1 MDYIITALI
10 SYLFG
15 SIPFGYIFT
24 KIFLKKDIRDVG
36 SGNIGATNVLRTGN
50 KRLGYLTLILDILKA
65 VIPVIYVKL
74 YYPDLI
80 FISALCA
87 FLGHLFPVW
96 LKFDGGK
103 GVATYVGV
111 YIAFSTL
118 NPYSYS
124 LFENS
129 YFLYLNIPLLAVFY
143 FVIFK
148 ISRISAI
155 ASLLTVFISNLI
167 LFSSFNVFQD
177 RLIVFLI
184 FWLIVFKHSENLKRL
199 YEGREN
205 KF

>member
-1 MDYIITALI
+1 M
-10 SYLFG
+10 SYLFVALSYLIG
-15 SIPFGYIFT
+15 SINFAYLVA
-24 KIFLKKDIRDVG
+24 KYKKLDISSSG
-36 SGNIGATNVLRTGN
+36 SGNPGTSNVMRTIGKKYAAIVLIG
-50 KRLGYLTLILDILKA
+50 DVLKGFLPIFLFDENLLLCGFAA
-65 VIPVIYVKL
+65 VIGHIY
-74 YYPDLI
+74 PI
-80 FISALCA
+80 FY
-87 FLGHLFPVW
+87 
-96 LKFDGGK
+96 KFKGGK

-118 NPYSYS
+118 NPYSYG

-129 YFLYLNIPLLAVFY
+129 YFLYLNIPLLAFFY

-148 ISRISAI
+148 IFRISAI

-167 LFSSFNVFQD
+167 LFSSLNVFQD

-199 YEGREN
+199 YKGKEN

>member
-1 MDYIITALI
+1 MRTIGKRYAAIVLI
-10 SYLFG
+10 GDVLKGFLPIYLFDENLLLCG
-15 SIPFGYIFT
+15 F
-24 KIFLKKDIRDVG
+24 
-36 SGNIGATNVLRTGN
+36 A
-50 KRLGYLTLILDILKA
+50 A
-65 VIPVIYVKL
+65 VIGH
-74 YYPDLI
+74 I
-80 FISALCA
+80 FPI
-87 FLGHLFPVW
+87 FY
-96 LKFDGGK
+96 KFKGGK

-129 YFLYLNIPLLAVFY
+129 YFLYLNIPLLAFFY

-148 ISRISAI
+148 IFRISAI

-167 LFSSFNVFQD
+167 LFSSLNVFQD

-184 FWLIVFKHSENLKRL
+184 FWMIVFKHSENLKRL

>member
-1 MDYIITALI
+1 M
-10 SYLFG
+10 SYLFIALSYLIG
-15 SIPFGYIFT
+15 SLNFAYIVA
-24 KIFLKKDIRDVG
+24 KYKKLDISSSG
-36 SGNIGATNVLRTGN
+36 SGNPGTSNVMRTIGKRYAAIVLIGDVL
-50 KRLGYLTLILDILKA
+50 KGFLPIYLFDENLLLCGFAA
-65 VIPVIYVKL
+65 VIGH
-74 YYPDLI
+74 I
-80 FISALCA
+80 FPI
-87 FLGHLFPVW
+87 FY
-96 LKFDGGK
+96 KFKGGK

-155 ASLLTVFISNLI
+155 ASLLTVF
-167 LFSSFNVFQD
+167 SSFNVFQD

>member
-1 MDYIITALI
+1 M
-10 SYLFG
+10 SYLFVALSYLIG
-15 SIPFGYIFT
+15 SINFAYLVA
-24 KIFLKKDIRDVG
+24 KYKKLDISSSG
-36 SGNIGATNVLRTGN
+36 SGNPGTSNVMRTIGKKYAAIVLIGDVFKGFIPIFLFDEN
-50 KRLGYLTLILDILKA
+50 LLLCGFAA
-65 VIPVIYVKL
+65 VIGH
-74 YYPDLI
+74 I
-80 FISALCA
+80 FPI
-87 FLGHLFPVW
+87 FY
-96 LKFDGGK
+96 KFKGGK

-118 NPYSYS
+118 NPYSYG

-148 ISRISAI
+148 IFRISAI

-167 LFSSFNVFQD
+167 LFSSLNVFQD

>member
-1 MDYIITALI
+1 MRTIGKKYAAIVLI
-10 SYLFG
+10 GDVLKGFLPIYLFDENLLLCG
-15 SIPFGYIFT
+15 F
-24 KIFLKKDIRDVG
+24 
-36 SGNIGATNVLRTGN
+36 A
-50 KRLGYLTLILDILKA
+50 A
-65 VIPVIYVKL
+65 VIGHIY
-74 YYPDLI
+74 PI
-80 FISALCA
+80 FY
-87 FLGHLFPVW
+87 
-96 LKFDGGK
+96 KFKGGK

-118 NPYSYS
+118 NPYSYG

-129 YFLYLNIPLLAVFY
+129 YFLYLNIPLLAFFY

-148 ISRISAI
+148 IFRISAI

-167 LFSSFNVFQD
+167 LFSSLNVFQD

-199 YEGREN
+199 YEGKEN

>member
-1 MDYIITALI
+1 MLLCGFA
-10 SYLFG
+10 
-15 SIPFGYIFT
+15 
-24 KIFLKKDIRDVG
+24 
-36 SGNIGATNVLRTGN
+36 
-50 KRLGYLTLILDILKA
+50 A
-65 VIPVIYVKL
+65 VIGHIY
-74 YYPDLI
+74 PI
-80 FISALCA
+80 FY
-87 FLGHLFPVW
+87 
-96 LKFDGGK
+96 KFKGGK

>member
-1 MDYIITALI
+1 M
-10 SYLFG
+10 SYLFVVLSYLIG
-15 SIPFGYIFT
+15 SINFAYLVA
-24 KIFLKKDIRDVG
+24 KYKKLDISSSG
-36 SGNIGATNVLRTGN
+36 SGNPGTSNVMRTIGKKYAAIVLIG
-50 KRLGYLTLILDILKA
+50 DVLKGFLPIFLFDENLLLCGFAA
-65 VIPVIYVKL
+65 VIGHIY
-74 YYPDLI
+74 PI
-80 FISALCA
+80 FY
-87 FLGHLFPVW
+87 
-96 LKFDGGK
+96 KFKGGK

-118 NPYSYS
+118 NPYSYG

-129 YFLYLNIPLLAVFY
+129 YFLYLNIPLLAFFY

-148 ISRISAI
+148 IFRISAI

-167 LFSSFNVFQD
+167 LFSSLNVFQD

-199 YEGREN
+199 YEGKEN

>member
-1 MDYIITALI
+1 M
-10 SYLFG
+10 SYLFIALSYLIG
-15 SIPFGYIFT
+15 SLNFAYIVA
-24 KIFLKKDIRDVG
+24 KYKKLDISSSG
-36 SGNIGATNVLRTGN
+36 SGNPGTSNVMRTIGKRYAAIVLIGDVL
-50 KRLGYLTLILDILKA
+50 KGFLPIYLFDENLLLCGLA
-65 VIPVIYVKL
+65 ALVGHIY
-74 YYPDLI
+74 PI
-80 FISALCA
+80 FY
-87 FLGHLFPVW
+87 
-96 LKFDGGK
+96 KFKGGK
-103 GVATYVGV
+103 GVATYVGM

-118 NPYSYS
+118 NPYSYG

-129 YFLYLNIPLLAVFY
+129 YFLFLNIPLLALFY

-148 ISRISAI
+148 IFRISAI

-167 LFSSFNVFQD
+167 LFSSLNVFQD

>member
-1 MDYIITALI
+1 M
-10 SYLFG
+10 SYLFIALSYLIG
-15 SIPFGYIFT
+15 SLNFAYIVA
-24 KIFLKKDIRDVG
+24 KYKQLDISSSG
-36 SGNIGATNVLRTGN
+36 SGNPGTSNVMRTIGKKYATIVLIGDVL
-50 KRLGYLTLILDILKA
+50 KGFLPIYLFDENLLLYGFAA
-65 VIPVIYVKL
+65 VIGHIY
-74 YYPDLI
+74 PI
-80 FISALCA
+80 FY
-87 FLGHLFPVW
+87 
-96 LKFDGGK
+96 KFKGGK

-118 NPYSYS
+118 NPYSS
-124 LFENS
+124 GLFENY
-129 YFLYLNIPLLAVFY
+129 YFLYLNIPLLAFFY

-148 ISRISAI
+148 IFRISAI

>member
-1 MDYIITALI
+1 M
-10 SYLFG
+10 SYLFVALSYLIG
-15 SIPFGYIFT
+15 SINFAYLVA
-24 KIFLKKDIRDVG
+24 KYKKLDISSSG
-36 SGNIGATNVLRTGN
+36 SGNPGTSNVMRTIGKKYAAIVLIG
-50 KRLGYLTLILDILKA
+50 DVLKGFLPIFLFDENLLLCGFAA
-65 VIPVIYVKL
+65 VIGHIY
-74 YYPDLI
+74 PI
-80 FISALCA
+80 FY
-87 FLGHLFPVW
+87 
-96 LKFDGGK
+96 KFKGGK
-103 GVATYVGV
+103 GVATYVGM

-118 NPYSYS
+118 NPYSYG

-129 YFLYLNIPLLAVFY
+129 YFLFLNIPLLALFY

-148 ISRISAI
+148 IFRISAI

-167 LFSSFNVFQD
+167 LFSSLNVFQD

>member
-1 MDYIITALI
+1 M
-10 SYLFG
+10 SYLFVALSYLIG
-15 SIPFGYIFT
+15 SINFAYLVA
-24 KIFLKKDIRDVG
+24 KYKKLDISSSG
-36 SGNIGATNVLRTGN
+36 SGNPGTSNVMRTIGKKYAAIVLIGDVFKGFIPIFLFDEN
-50 KRLGYLTLILDILKA
+50 LLLCGFAA
-65 VIPVIYVKL
+65 VIGHIY
-74 YYPDLI
+74 PI
-80 FISALCA
+80 FY
-87 FLGHLFPVW
+87 
-96 LKFDGGK
+96 KFKGGK

-118 NPYSYS
+118 NPYSYG

-129 YFLYLNIPLLAVFY
+129 YFLYLNIPLLAFFY

-148 ISRISAI
+148 IFRISAI

-167 LFSSFNVFQD
+167 LFSSLNVFQD

-199 YEGREN
+199 YKGEEN

>member
-1 MDYIITALI
+1 MRTIGKKYAAIVLI
-10 SYLFG
+10 GDVLKGFLPIYLFDENLLLCG
-15 SIPFGYIFT
+15 F
-24 KIFLKKDIRDVG
+24 
-36 SGNIGATNVLRTGN
+36 A
-50 KRLGYLTLILDILKA
+50 A
-65 VIPVIYVKL
+65 VIGH
-74 YYPDLI
+74 I
-80 FISALCA
+80 FPI
-87 FLGHLFPVW
+87 FY
-96 LKFDGGK
+96 KFKGGK

-118 NPYSYS
+118 NPYSFG

-199 YEGREN
+199 YKGKEN

>member
-1 MDYIITALI
+1 M
-10 SYLFG
+10 SYLFVALSYLIG
-15 SIPFGYIFT
+15 SINFAYLVA
-24 KIFLKKDIRDVG
+24 KYKKLDISSSG
-36 SGNIGATNVLRTGN
+36 SGNPGTSNVMRTIGKKYAAIVLIGDVL
-50 KRLGYLTLILDILKA
+50 KGFLSIYLFDENLLLCGFAA
-65 VIPVIYVKL
+65 VIGHIY
-74 YYPDLI
+74 PI
-80 FISALCA
+80 FY
-87 FLGHLFPVW
+87 
-96 LKFDGGK
+96 KFKGGK

-118 NPYSYS
+118 NPYSYG

-129 YFLYLNIPLLAVFY
+129 YFLYLNIPLLAFFY

-148 ISRISAI
+148 IFRISAI

-167 LFSSFNVFQD
+167 LFSSLNVFQD

-199 YEGREN
+199 YEGKEN

>member
-1 MDYIITALI
+1 M
-10 SYLFG
+10 SYLFIALSYLIG
-15 SIPFGYIFT
+15 SLNFAYIVA
-24 KIFLKKDIRDVG
+24 KYKKLDITSSG
-36 SGNIGATNVLRTGN
+36 SGNPGTSNVMRTIGKKYAAIVLIGDVL
-50 KRLGYLTLILDILKA
+50 KGFLPIYLFDENLLLCGFAAIVGHT
-65 VIPVIYVKL
+65 
-74 YYPDLI
+74 YPI
-80 FISALCA
+80 FY
-87 FLGHLFPVW
+87 
-96 LKFDGGK
+96 KFKGGK

-129 YFLYLNIPLLAVFY
+129 YFLYLNIPLFAVFY

-148 ISRISAI
+148 IFRISAI

-167 LFSSFNVFQD
+167 LFSSLNVFQD

-184 FWLIVFKHSENLKRL
+184 FWLIVYKHSENIKRL
-199 YEGREN
+199 YEGKEN

>member
-1 MDYIITALI
+1 M
-10 SYLFG
+10 SYLFIALSYLIG
-15 SIPFGYIFT
+15 SLNFAYIVA
-24 KIFLKKDIRDVG
+24 KYKKLDISSSG
-36 SGNIGATNVLRTGN
+36 SGNPGTSNVMRTFGKKYAAIVLIGDVFKGFLPIFLFDENLLLCGFA
-50 KRLGYLTLILDILKA
+50 A
-65 VIPVIYVKL
+65 VIGHIY
-74 YYPDLI
+74 PI
-80 FISALCA
+80 FY
-87 FLGHLFPVW
+87 
-96 LKFDGGK
+96 KFKGGK

-118 NPYSYS
+118 NPYSYG

-129 YFLYLNIPLLAVFY
+129 YFLYLNIPLFAFFY

-148 ISRISAI
+148 IFRISAI

-167 LFSSFNVFQD
+167 LFSSLNVFQD

-199 YEGREN
+199 YKGKEN

>member
-1 MDYIITALI
+1 M
-10 SYLFG
+10 SYLFVALSYLIG
-15 SIPFGYIFT
+15 SINFAYLVA
-24 KIFLKKDIRDVG
+24 KYKKLDISSSG
-36 SGNIGATNVLRTGN
+36 SGNPGTSNVMRTIGKKYAAIVLIGDVFKGFIPIFLFDEN
-50 KRLGYLTLILDILKA
+50 LLLCGFAA
-65 VIPVIYVKL
+65 VIGHIY
-74 YYPDLI
+74 PI
-80 FISALCA
+80 FY
-87 FLGHLFPVW
+87 
-96 LKFDGGK
+96 KFKGGK

>member
-1 MDYIITALI
+1 M
-10 SYLFG
+10 SYLFIALSYLIG
-15 SIPFGYIFT
+15 SLNFAYIVA
-24 KIFLKKDIRDVG
+24 KNKKLDISSSG
-36 SGNIGATNVLRTGN
+36 SGNPGTSIVMRTIGKKYAAIVLIGDVL
-50 KRLGYLTLILDILKA
+50 KGFLPIYLFDENLLLCGFAA
-65 VIPVIYVKL
+65 VIGHIY
-74 YYPDLI
+74 PI
-80 FISALCA
+80 FY
-87 FLGHLFPVW
+87 
-96 LKFDGGK
+96 KFKGGK

-129 YFLYLNIPLLAVFY
+129 YFLYLNIPLLAFFY

-148 ISRISAI
+148 IFRISAI
-155 ASLLTVFISNLI
+155 ASLLTFFISNII
-167 LFSSFNVFQD
+167 LFSSLNVFQD

>member
-1 MDYIITALI
+1 MRTIGKKYAAIVLI
-10 SYLFG
+10 GDVLKGFLPIYLFDENLLLCG
-15 SIPFGYIFT
+15 F
-24 KIFLKKDIRDVG
+24 
-36 SGNIGATNVLRTGN
+36 A
-50 KRLGYLTLILDILKA
+50 A
-65 VIPVIYVKL
+65 VIGHIY
-74 YYPDLI
+74 PI
-80 FISALCA
+80 FY
-87 FLGHLFPVW
+87 
-96 LKFDGGK
+96 KFKGGK

-118 NPYSYS
+118 NPYSYG

-129 YFLYLNIPLLAVFY
+129 YFLYLNIPLLAFFY

-148 ISRISAI
+148 IFRISAI

-167 LFSSFNVFQD
+167 LFSSLDVLQD

-199 YEGREN
+199 YEGKEN